1 MWIDGLPDVI
11 RGRVWFMA
19 FGNRS
24 AITRELFDIMAERGS
39 TLKNLLKQHSALE
52 HQIIE
57 SGGQVPKQHIIK
69 FDKIGESE
77 TLVQKLMK
85 LRKKLSMLISL
96 KAESKT
102 RERSILIIDTDI
114 PRTFSNVPNFK
125 SPETTDSLQ
134 RIL

>member
-1 MWIDGLPDVI
+1 M
-11 RGRVWFMA
+11 
-19 FGNRS
+19 
-24 AITRELFDIMAERGS
+24 
-39 TLKNLLKQHSALE
+39 
-52 HQIIE
+52 
-57 SGGQVPKQHIIK
+57 PKQQIIK
-69 FDKIGESE
+69 FDKIEESE
-77 TLVQKLMK
+77 TLIQKLMK

-102 RERSILIIDTDI
+102 RERTILIIDTDI

>member
-1 MWIDGLPDVI
+1 
-11 RGRVWFMA
+11 
-19 FGNRS
+19 
-24 AITRELFDIMAERGS
+24 
-39 TLKNLLKQHSALE
+39 
-52 HQIIE
+52 
-57 SGGQVPKQHIIK
+57 VPKQHIIK
-69 FDKIGESE
+69 FDKIEESE
-77 TLVQKLMK
+77 TLIQKLMK

-96 KAESKT
+96 KAEAKT

>member
-1 MWIDGLPDVI
+1 M
-11 RGRVWFMA
+11 
-19 FGNRS
+19 
-24 AITRELFDIMAERGS
+24 
-39 TLKNLLKQHSALE
+39 
-52 HQIIE
+52 
-57 SGGQVPKQHIIK
+57 PKQQIIK
-69 FDKIGESE
+69 FDKIEESE
-77 TLVQKLMK
+77 TLIQKLMK